1 MTGGMIFLGISVGSS
16 SCSATTVYSE
26 ILFVVR
32 KFTTMRNMCL
42 IHNVHNRITFRV
54 TILKIEFLIDRDD
67 HM

>member
-16 SCSATTVYSE
+16 DCSATTVYSE

-42 IHNVHNRITFRV
+42 IHSVHDRITFHV
-54 TILKIEFLIDRDD
+54 TILRIDYTLFN
-67 HM
+67 